1 MKGRGMAPHSTPRQS
16 GFSRR
21 TLLRTTAAGLVI
33 APGLVAC
40 SKDNGPALVRQRPTL
55 THGVAVG
62 DPRGDGAL
70 IWARSDQL
78 AKLIVETAATE
89 SFKDTK
95 RFEGPMLTPDSD
107 GTGRVRV
114 NGLPAGSQVH
124 YRVTLEGE
132 GGATSEAV
140 TGVFRTVPTAASDIT
155 LLWSGDVVGQGYGI
169 NPDLGGMKIFSAMAA
184 RDPHFFIHSGDSIY
198 ADGPLKESVTLPD
211 GRIWR
216 NTVSQAKSAVAQT
229 LDQFRGNYAYNL
241 TDEHYRKFNSSVA
254 QIVQWDDHETVNN
267 WYHGGLVAESKGYT
281 ERSMDTLATHSWQA
295 FHEWMPLEPKEAVDG
310 RLYRKISYGPL
321 LDVFVLDMRA
331 YKDENNENRSP
342 DGKIFGSAQTQWL
355 MDGLRDSKATWKIVA
370 NDLPL
375 GLVVKDGEQKDRTAF
390 EGPAN
395 ADPGMPS
402 GREVEIAKVLS
413 SIKAN
418 KVSGVVW
425 LTADVHYT
433 AAHRYSPERAAFKD
447 FDEFWEFVSGP
458 LNAGAFGPNDL
469 DGTFGPEAVFVHAPP
484 VQNASPLDG
493 AFQHFGEVR
502 IDGKSREL
510 TVNLCD
516 ATGNVLFTQR
526 LTPAH

>member
-1 MKGRGMAPHSTPRQS
+1 MALHVTSQQS
-16 GFSRR
+16 FSRR
-21 TLLRTTAAGLVI
+21 TLLRASATGLVV
-33 APGLVAC
+33 APALVAC
-40 SKDNGPALVRQRPTL
+40 STDKGPAVVRDRPKL

-62 DPRGDGAL
+62 DPRSDGAL
-70 IWARSDQL
+70 IWARSDKP

-89 SFKDTK
+89 SFKDAK
-95 RFEGPMLTPDSD
+95 RFEGPLLTPDSD

-114 NGLPAGSQVH
+114 NGLPANSQVH
-124 YRVTLEGE
+124 YRVTLEGDD
-132 GGATSEAV
+132 GATSEAL
-140 TGVFRTVPTAASDIT
+140 TGVFRTIPNAPSDIK

-211 GRIWR
+211 QRIWK
-216 NTVSQAKSAVAQT
+216 NVVSEAKSAVAQT
-229 LDQFRGNYAYNL
+229 LDQFRGNFAYNL
-241 TDEHYRKFNSSVA
+241 TDDNYRKFNASVA

-267 WYHGGLVAESKGYT
+267 WYPGGLVGETKGYT
-281 ERSMDTLATHSWQA
+281 ERSMDTLATRSWQA
-295 FHEWMPLEPKEAVDG
+295 FHEWMPVEPKEAVDG

-321 LDVFVLDMRA
+321 LDVFMLDMRT
-331 YKDENNENRSP
+331 YKDTNDENRSP
-342 DGKIFGSAQTQWL
+342 AGHIFGTAQTKWL
-355 MDGLRDSKATWKIVA
+355 MDALKDSKATWKIVA

-375 GLVVKDGEQKDRTAF
+375 GLVVKDGEQPTKTAF

-395 ADPGMPS
+395 GDNGAPS
-402 GREVEIAKVLS
+402 GRETEIAQVLS

-433 AAHRYSPERAAFKD
+433 AAHHYSPERAAFQD

-458 LNAGAFGPNDL
+458 LNAGAFGPNPL

-484 VQNASPLDG
+484 TQNASPLDG
-493 AFQHFGEVR
+493 AYQHFGEVL

-516 ATGNVLFTQR
+516 ASGKTLFTQR